1 MEQASGSDGAS
12 GEPMMVEP
20 DWGEPGE
27 LFAMW
32 VDEVVPGESALPT
45 TAMPEDAYMNLMDRI
60 RSIGSVMAH
69 SHSMFFTWVQ
79 MSTPEQATRCVKKI
93 NSQKICSGKYICQA
107 RVTNMGNWPMDE
119 EMENLGSMARHN
131 QWQIQRRIAQNEANF
146 VRGGGRRHQA
156 RGRGGGMYGGRGGG
170 L

>member
-1 MEQASGSDGAS
+1 
-12 GEPMMVEP
+12 MMVEP

-60 RSIGSVMAH
+60 RSIGSVMAQ
-69 SHSMFFTWVQ
+69 SHGMFFTWVQ

-119 EMENLGSMARHN
+119 EMEHLGSMARHT
-131 QWQIQRRIAQNEANF
+131 QGHSERRRAPHAAPPA
-146 VRGGGRRHQA
+146 RGAGRRHPA
-156 RGRGGGMYGGRGGG
+156 RAPGAGPSGGRGGG